1 MFRRTVSVVCRDGL
15 LEHAVPRNVQFSVQL
30 VSKLEFKLLLMM
42 MMMMIRSMSLKPLH
56 LEESHPEIRQNGFY
70 ASRIEN

>member
-1 MFRRTVSVVCRDGL
+1 MVCRDGL

-30 VSKLEFKLLLMM
+30 VSKLEFKMLLMM
-42 MMMMIRSMSLKPLH
+42 MIRNMSRKPLH
-56 LEESHPEIRQNGFY
+56 LEESRPEIRQNRFY

>member
-1 MFRRTVSVVCRDGL
+1 MVCRDGL
-15 LEHAVPRNVQFSVQL
+15 LEYVVPRHVQFSVQL
-30 VSKLEFKLLLMM
+30 VSKLEFKMLLM

>member
-1 MFRRTVSVVCRDGL
+1 MVCRDGL
-15 LEHAVPRNVQFSVQL
+15 LEYVVPRHVQFSVQL
-30 VSKLEFKLLLMM
+30 VSKLEFKMLLMM
-42 MMMMIRSMSLKPLH
+42 MIRNMSRKPLH

>member
-1 MFRRTVSVVCRDGL
+1 MVCRDGL

-30 VSKLEFKLLLMM
+30 VSKLEFKMLLMM
-42 MMMMIRSMSLKPLH
+42 MIRNMSRKPLH

>member
-1 MFRRTVSVVCRDGL
+1 M
-15 LEHAVPRNVQFSVQL
+15 LEYAVPRNVQFSVQL
-30 VSKLEFKLLLMM
+30 VSKLEFKMLLV

-56 LEESHPEIRQNGFY
+56 LEESRPEIRQNRFY

>member
-1 MFRRTVSVVCRDGL
+1 MVCRDGL
-15 LEHAVPRNVQFSVQL
+15 LEYVVPRNVQFSVQL
-30 VSKLEFKLLLMM
+30 VSKLEFKMLLMM
-42 MMMMIRSMSLKPLH
+42 MIRNMSRKPLH